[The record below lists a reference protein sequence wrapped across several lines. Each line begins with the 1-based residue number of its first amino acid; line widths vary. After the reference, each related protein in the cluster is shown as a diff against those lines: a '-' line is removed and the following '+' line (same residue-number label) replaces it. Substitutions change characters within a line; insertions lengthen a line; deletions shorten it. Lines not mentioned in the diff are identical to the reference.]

1 MLTRPLRLLL
11 LCMAMATLGA
21 CSSTGGSVPE
31 PTQLQSIVAQQEL
44 VKHWSSKVGAGDH
57 NAFSVLEPVLQ
68 QGQIVAVASSGTV
81 AAYNMDTGAAV
92 WQVDLGQTLSAGI
105 GESQDLLFVAT
116 QSGKLLALSGVD
128 GSLQWQANTSSEA
141 LAVPQANEQLVVVQ
155 TIDGKVSA
163 YELGKGKFLW
173 SYTANLPSLTVR
185 GTSTPVVT
193 NNYTYAGFAS
203 GKLVALDNQTGSIV
217 WQQTVGSAK
226 GRSEIERLVDIDGA
240 LRLLD
245 GVLYSTSYQGS
256 LTAIDAL
263 TGALKWQQPLSSLSS
278 AFIVGNT
285 ILAVDADDVVLAYD
299 RIEGHVLW
307 QNDSLKHRLL
317 SSAMSLDNQALV
329 IDAQGYAHLLQLTD
343 GAFLGR
349 KKIGTL
355 GARVGSKSYQNNIYI
370 LSQDGRLTRIGL
382 K

>member
-1 MLTRPLRLLL
+1 MLTRPLRLLV
-11 LCMAMATLGA
+11 LCIAMVTLGA

-68 QGQIVAVASSGTV
+68 QDQIVAVASSGIV
-81 AAYNMDTGAAV
+81 AAYQLGTGAAV
-92 WQVDLGQTLSAGI
+92 WQVDLAQTVSAGI
-105 GESQDLLFVAT
+105 GEAQGLLFVAT
-116 QSGKLLALSGVD
+116 QNGKLLALSDVD

-163 YELGKGKFLW
+163 YQLEDGKFLW
-173 SYTANLPSLTVR
+173 SYAANLPSLTVR

-193 NNYTYAGFAS
+193 KNYTYAGFAS

-240 LRLLD
+240 LQLLD

-256 LTAIDAL
+256 LVAIDAL
-263 TGALKWQQPLSSLSS
+263 TGAVKWQQPLSSLSS
-278 AFIVGNT
+278 VLIVGNT

-299 RIEGHVLW
+299 RMEGHVLW
-307 QNDSLKHRLL
+307 HNDSLKYRLL
-317 SSAMSLDNQALV
+317 SSAMSLGNEALV
-329 IDAQGYAHLLQLTD
+329 VDAQGYSHLLQLTD

-349 KKIGTL
+349 NKIGTL

>member
-11 LCMAMATLGA
+11 LCMAMVALGA
-21 CSSTGGSVPE
+21 CSSTGGTVPE
-31 PTQLQSIVAQQEL
+31 PTRLQSIVAQQEL

-57 NAFSVLEPVLQ
+57 NVFSVLEPILQ
-68 QGQIVAVASSGTV
+68 QNQIVAVASSGSV
-81 AAYNMDTGAAV
+81 AAYNMDTGTPV

-116 QSGKLLALSGVD
+116 RSGKLLALSGVD

-141 LAVPQANEQLVVVQ
+141 LAVPQTNEQLVVVQ

-163 YELGKGKFLW
+163 YQLESGKFLW

-245 GVLYSTSYQGS
+245 GVLYSASYQGS
-256 LTAIDAL
+256 LVAIDAL
-263 TGALKWQQPLSSLSS
+263 TGAVKWQQPLSSLSS
-278 AFIVGNT
+278 TFIVGNT

-299 RIEGHVLW
+299 RIEGHLLW
-307 QNDSLKHRLL
+307 QNDSLKNRLL

>member
-1 MLTRPLRLLL
+1 
-11 LCMAMATLGA
+11 
-21 CSSTGGSVPE
+21 
-31 PTQLQSIVAQQEL
+31 
-44 VKHWSSKVGAGDH
+44 
-57 NAFSVLEPVLQ
+57 
-68 QGQIVAVASSGTV
+68 
-81 AAYNMDTGAAV
+81 
-92 WQVDLGQTLSAGI
+92 
-105 GESQDLLFVAT
+105 
-116 QSGKLLALSGVD
+116 
-128 GSLQWQANTSSEA
+128 
-141 LAVPQANEQLVVVQ
+141 VPQANEQLVVVQ

-163 YELGKGKFLW
+163 YQLESGKFLW

-240 LRLLD
+240 LQLLD

-256 LTAIDAL
+256 LVAIDAL
-263 TGALKWQQPLSSLSS
+263 TGAVKWQQPLSSLSS

-307 QNDSLKHRLL
+307 QNNALKHRLL
-317 SSAMSLDNQALV
+317 SAAMSLDNQALV